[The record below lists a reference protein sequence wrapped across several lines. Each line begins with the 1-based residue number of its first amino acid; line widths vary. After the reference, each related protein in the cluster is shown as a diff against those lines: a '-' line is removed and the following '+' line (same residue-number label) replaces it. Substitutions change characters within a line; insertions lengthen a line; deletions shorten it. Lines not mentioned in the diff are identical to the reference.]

1 MKIKNHLSTVGLT
14 IFLFS
19 YISMNMVVGLDG
31 TEIELYGLPLPWNAR
46 SPAFSLAKDIYLLPA
61 LLDFGVYFVFAKILL
76 RFAQNV
82 FSLKKNI
89 LQIACWIA
97 GISGLIGIIS
107 VFAINDFSIHMWPMD
122 WPERIINVG
131 PGMGF

>member
-1 MKIKNHLSTVGLT
+1 MKIKNNLATVGLA

-19 YISMNMVVGLDG
+19 YISMNMVAGLDG
-31 TEIELYGLPLPWNAR
+31 TEIELYGFPLPWNAR

-61 LLDFGVYFVFAKILL
+61 LLDFGVYFVLAKILL
-76 RFAQNV
+76 RLTQNV
-82 FSLKKNI
+82 FDLKKNI
-89 LQIACWIA
+89 LQIACLIA

-107 VFAINDFSIHMWPMD
+107 VLAINDLSIHMWPMD
-122 WPERIINVG
+122 WPERIIHVR